1 MIDFGTKNRRLSR
14 KTVGDTLTEFAY
26 DRANQLVQSKV
37 TNPGNPEILPKTTDF
52 AYDAAGRLIR
62 EGDKTYTYGYLDKVL
77 AVHENPV
84 NPVNPVKKPPVA
96 TFDYDVTGQLAS
108 ATRGSAV
115 KYGAPGPLGQEYRKM
130 VISIIDFTYRVVV
143 VGKPTGPNATSQTY
157 ELYMNIGSLTLS
169 DTMTKYE

>member
-1 MIDFGTKNRRLSR
+1 MVYCLTQSRRGTERI
-14 KTVGDTLTEFAY
+14 
-26 DRANQLVQSKV
+26 KV
-37 TNPGNPEILPKTTDF
+37 ATASLPLGN
-52 AYDAAGRLIR
+52 
-62 EGDKTYTYGYLDKVL
+62 EG
-77 AVHENPV
+77 VHENPV
-84 NPVNPVKKPPVA
+84 SPVNPAHPVNPVKKSPVA